1 MDTSF
6 WNRRPAFVTG
16 ATGFVGAHVVRM
28 LLDRGARVVCL
39 ERDAIRTTAFDF
51 FDLRRR
57 VTVVR
62 GDLADFALLER
73 VLNEYEIEAVFHLA
87 AQALVGV
94 ANRSPLSTFETNVR
108 GTYLLLE
115 ACRVTRA
122 VGRVVVA
129 SSDKAY
135 GTHDALPYAEDYPLL
150 GLFPYDASKVCTD
163 VIARS
168 YAHTYQLPVAVT
180 RFANVYGPGDL
191 NLSRI
196 IPGAIVSV
204 LRGEA
209 PVIRSDGTPIRE
221 FVYVD
226 DVARGYLLLAER
238 IDEAR
243 GEAFNFGTGEQ
254 VQMLDLARRVIRL
267 AGKEGQLEPRV
278 MLARKIEGEI
288 DAQYLSAEKVESR
301 FGWRAEVSLD
311 EGLRRTIEWYK
322 EHLGQVS

>member
-39 ERDAIRTTAFDF
+39 ERDAIRMTAFDL

-254 VQMLDLARRVIRL
+254 VQMLALARRVIRL